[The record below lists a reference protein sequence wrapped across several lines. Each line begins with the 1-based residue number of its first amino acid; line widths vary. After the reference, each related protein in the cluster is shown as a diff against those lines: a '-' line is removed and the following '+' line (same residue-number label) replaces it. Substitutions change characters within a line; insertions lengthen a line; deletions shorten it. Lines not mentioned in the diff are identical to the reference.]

1 MYVTGDTIIR
11 FATVLGALGT
21 LGALLYRSFHWMEQQ
36 KAQQAEI
43 ENIKK
48 EQCVICYGLLA
59 TLDGLKQLGAN
70 GNVSDAYQR
79 LEKSLNRKALFMN
92 WLVNMKIVSV
102 TNIIMVKNGFGKFNI
117 WVVLLVRLWD

>member
-11 FATVLGALGT
+11 FATVLGAIRYAWSPALPQLSLDGAAEGT
-21 LGALLYRSFHWMEQQ
+21 AGGNREHQ
-36 KAQQAEI
+36 
-43 ENIKK
+43 K

-79 LEKSLNRKALFMN
+79 LEKHLNQSAHE
-92 WLVNMKIVSV
+92 
-102 TNIIMVKNGFGKFNI
+102 
-117 WVVLLVRLWD
+117 

>member
-48 EQCVICYGLLA
+48 EQCVNAGFGN
-59 TLDGLKQLGAN
+59 TGRLKQLGAN
-70 GNVSDAYQR
+70 
-79 LEKSLNRKALFMN
+79 
-92 WLVNMKIVSV
+92 
-102 TNIIMVKNGFGKFNI
+102 
-117 WVVLLVRLWD
+117 

>member
-21 LGALLYRSFHWMEQQ
+21 LGAL
-36 KAQQAEI
+36 
-43 ENIKK
+43 
-48 EQCVICYGLLA
+48 LLA

-79 LEKSLNRKALFMN
+79 LEKHLNQSAHE
-92 WLVNMKIVSV
+92 
-102 TNIIMVKNGFGKFNI
+102 
-117 WVVLLVRLWD
+117 

>member
-11 FATVLGALGT
+11 FATVPGALGT
-21 LGALLYRSFHWMEQQ
+21 PGALLYRSFHWVEQQ
-36 KAQQAEI
+36 KAQQGEI
-43 ENIKK
+43 ESIKK

-79 LEKSLNRKALFMN
+79 LEKHLNQSAHE
-92 WLVNMKIVSV
+92 
-102 TNIIMVKNGFGKFNI
+102 
-117 WVVLLVRLWD
+117 

>member
-21 LGALLYRSFHWMEQQ
+21 LGALLYRSFRWMEQQ

-79 LEKSLNRKALFMN
+79 LEKHLNQTAYLQFSSCISGQIKDGEQDSIPVAPSPLASIRTS
-92 WLVNMKIVSV
+92 I
-102 TNIIMVKNGFGKFNI
+102 T
-117 WVVLLVRLWD
+117 

>member
-21 LGALLYRSFHWMEQQ
+21 LGALLYRSFHWME
-36 KAQQAEI
+36 QAEI

-79 LEKSLNRKALFMN
+79 LEKHLNQSAHE
-92 WLVNMKIVSV
+92 
-102 TNIIMVKNGFGKFNI
+102 
-117 WVVLLVRLWD
+117 

>member
-21 LGALLYRSFHWMEQQ
+21 LGALLYRSFRWMEQQ

-48 EQCVICYGLLA
+48 EQCVICYGILA

-79 LEKSLNRKALFMN
+79 LEKHLNQSAHE
-92 WLVNMKIVSV
+92 
-102 TNIIMVKNGFGKFNI
+102 
-117 WVVLLVRLWD
+117 

>member
-21 LGALLYRSFHWMEQQ
+21 LGALLYRRFRWKEQQ
-36 KAQQAEI
+36 KAQQA
-43 ENIKK
+43 KK

-79 LEKSLNRKALFMN
+79 LEKHLNQSAHE
-92 WLVNMKIVSV
+92 
-102 TNIIMVKNGFGKFNI
+102 
-117 WVVLLVRLWD
+117 

>member
-59 TLDGLKQLGAN
+59 TLDGL
-70 GNVSDAYQR
+70 SDAYQR
-79 LEKSLNRKALFMN
+79 LEKHLNQSAHE
-92 WLVNMKIVSV
+92 
-102 TNIIMVKNGFGKFNI
+102 
-117 WVVLLVRLWD
+117 

>member
-21 LGALLYRSFHWMEQQ
+21 LGALLYRSFRWMEQQ

-79 LEKSLNRKALFMN
+79 LDGEKYC
-92 WLVNMKIVSV
+92 
-102 TNIIMVKNGFGKFNI
+102 NIGADAGIFRSGSHKPY
-117 WVVLLVRLWD
+117 

>member
-21 LGALLYRSFHWMEQQ
+21 LGALLYRSFRWMEQQ
-36 KAQQAEI
+36 EEI

-79 LEKSLNRKALFMN
+79 LEKHLNQSAHE
-92 WLVNMKIVSV
+92 
-102 TNIIMVKNGFGKFNI
+102 
-117 WVVLLVRLWD
+117 

>member
-21 LGALLYRSFHWMEQQ
+21 LGALLYRSFRWMEQQ

-43 ENIKK
+43 ENK

-79 LEKSLNRKALFMN
+79 LEKHLNQSAHE
-92 WLVNMKIVSV
+92 
-102 TNIIMVKNGFGKFNI
+102 
-117 WVVLLVRLWD
+117 